1 MKDLIHDKI
10 YWTQKERTYVKSKHH
25 KRIFS
30 TIRKETG
37 HFLERKVFTHRKKK
51 EREEEEEEELKSN
64 EQLHINAFCQGIVK
78 AGVGTNRNNLET
90 MWTSN
95 HESILPKK
103 GKKQWWRHDV
113 K

>member
-1 MKDLIHDKI
+1 MKEK
-10 YWTQKERTYVKSKHH
+10 YSRT
-25 KRIFS
+25 
-30 TIRKETG
+30 E
-37 HFLERKVFTHRKKK
+37 KKK

-103 GKKQWWRHDV
+103 GKKQW
-113 K
+113 

>member
-1 MKDLIHDKI
+1 MIKYIEHK
-10 YWTQKERTYVKSKHH
+10 KRTYVKSKHH

-37 HFLERKVFTHRKKK
+37 HFLERKVFMHRKKK
-51 EREEEEEEELKSN
+51 EREEEEEEEEEEELKSN

-78 AGVGTNRNNLET
+78 AGIRTNRNNLET

-95 HESILPKK
+95 HESILP
-103 GKKQWWRHDV
+103 
-113 K
+113 